1 MTAPHADQLI
11 DGYLARL
18 RAAASEL
25 PRAAREELMADVES
39 HIAEAR
45 SRETDETDAA
55 ILNILDRIGEPSTV
69 VTEARERL
77 GLPADAP
84 YRSGF
89 LEIAA
94 LVLVPLLWP
103 VGVILLWTSP
113 AWKVRDKLIGSLLP
127 PGGFLG
133 IILFGLIGTTHGGS
147 GCVFMTDPAGQVIS
161 NTCTQF
167 GPPWWEQAALG
178 IALPLVFLVLP
189 FVTAAYLA
197 YRLHWGRQL
206 RSAAA

>member
-25 PRAAREELMADVES
+25 PRAARDELMADVES

-45 SRETDETDAA
+45 SRDSNETDAA
-55 ILNILDRIGEPSTV
+55 ILNILDRIGEPTAV
-69 VTEARERL
+69 VGEARERL
-77 GLPADAP
+77 GVPAEAP

-103 VGVILLWTSP
+103 VGVILLWTSA

-133 IILFGLIGTTHGGS
+133 IILVGMMGTTHGGG
-147 GCVFMTDPAGQVIS
+147 GCVMMTNDAGQVIS
-161 NTCTQF
+161 NTCTQY
-167 GPPWWEQAALG
+167 GAPTWLLDILG
-178 IALPLVFLVLP
+178 ILLPLVFFVLP

>member
-1 MTAPHADQLI
+1 
-11 DGYLARL
+11 
-18 RAAASEL
+18 
-25 PRAAREELMADVES
+25 MADVES

-45 SRETDETDAA
+45 SRDSNETDAA
-55 ILNILDRIGEPSTV
+55 ILNILDRIGEPTAV
-69 VTEARERL
+69 VGEARERL
-77 GLPADAP
+77 GVPAEAP

-103 VGVILLWTSP
+103 VGVILLWTSA

-133 IILFGLIGTTHGGS
+133 IILVGMMGTTHGGG
-147 GCVFMTDPAGQVIS
+147 GCVMMTNDAGQVIS
-161 NTCTQF
+161 NTCTQY
-167 GPPWWEQAALG
+167 GAPSWLLDILG
-178 IALPLVFLVLP
+178 ILLPLVFFVLP